1 MTEIV
6 TEIEQIKNEKQL
18 MKKELGD
25 LLTQLQTLQEK
36 IKQIMDPHVAKI
48 QEHEDNI
55 RNLILMLEKS
65 YKGEDG
71 SKATFRKEHVRTSWD
86 TKALEGYA
94 AAGNDAILQ
103 FKKETVVPAS
113 VSISIA
119 EVE

>member
-1 MTEIV
+1 VSEIAE
-6 TEIEQIKNEKQL
+6 EIQAIHDLKKQ
-18 MKKELGD
+18 MKLKLGTLPEERA
-25 LLTQLQTLQEK
+25 LLEEK
-36 IKQIMDPHVAKI
+36 IRDIMDPFVVQI
-48 QEHEDNI
+48 QGHEENI
-55 RNLILMLEKS
+55 RNQTLMLEKS